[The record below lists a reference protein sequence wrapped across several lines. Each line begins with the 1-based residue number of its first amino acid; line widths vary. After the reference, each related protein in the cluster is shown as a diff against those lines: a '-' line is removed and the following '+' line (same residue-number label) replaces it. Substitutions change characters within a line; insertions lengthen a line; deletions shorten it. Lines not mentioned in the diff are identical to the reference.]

1 MKKIN
6 ASIRYARKERKLEEE
21 LSLKWRKLAITI
33 VVYGL
38 VMLLLW
44 FYLKYLAGS
53 WSLSLSFKNV
63 IWN

>member
-1 MKKIN
+1 MSKSKKRNIKRMKKIN

-21 LSLKWRKLAITI
+21 LSLKWRWLAITI

-53 WSLSLSFKNV
+53 
-63 IWN
+63 

>member
-1 MKKIN
+1 MSKSKKRNIKRMKKIN

-21 LSLKWRKLAITI
+21 LSLKWRRLAITI

-44 FYLKYLAGS
+44 FYLKYLAKS
-53 WSLSLSFKNV
+53 
-63 IWN
+63 

>member
-1 MKKIN
+1 MSKSKKRNIKRMKKIN

-21 LSLKWRKLAITI
+21 LSLKWRRLAITI

-44 FYLKYLAGS
+44 FYLKYLAES
-53 WSLSLSFKNV
+53 
-63 IWN
+63 

>member
-1 MKKIN
+1 MSKSKKRNIKRMKKIN

-21 LSLKWRKLAITI
+21 LSLKWRRLAITI

-44 FYLKYLAGS
+44 SYLKYLAES
-53 WSLSLSFKNV
+53 
-63 IWN
+63 

>member
-1 MKKIN
+1 MSKSKKSNIKRMKKIN

-21 LSLKWRKLAITI
+21 LSLKWRRLAITI

-44 FYLKYLAGS
+44 FYLKYLAES
-53 WSLSLSFKNV
+53 
-63 IWN
+63 

>member
-1 MKKIN
+1 MSKSKKRNIKLMKKIN

-21 LSLKWRKLAITI
+21 LSLKWRRLAITI

-53 WSLSLSFKNV
+53 
-63 IWN
+63 

>member
-21 LSLKWRKLAITI
+21 LSLKWRRLAITI

-44 FYLKYLAGS
+44 FYLKYLAES
-53 WSLSLSFKNV
+53 
-63 IWN
+63 

>member
-1 MKKIN
+1 MSKSKKRNIKRMKKIN

-21 LSLKWRKLAITI
+21 LSLKWRRLAITI

-53 WSLSLSFKNV
+53 
-63 IWN
+63 